1 MVRVEQLM
9 TRELACIESTQAVSV
24 ASNLMRVKK
33 IGSLLVM
40 QGSEIMGIVT
50 ESDIVRK
57 VVAFHLQPEFIQVK
71 QIMSTPIISIDE
83 TESIFEAAGIMK
95 ASGTRHLAVGNDEQV
110 LGMLSVRDLLSPV
123 SRDEL

>member
-9 TRELACIESTQAVSV
+9 TRELACIESTQAVS
-24 ASNLMRVKK
+24 AAANMMRVKN

-40 QGSEIMGIVT
+40 QGSEVKGIIT
-50 ESDIVRK
+50 QSDIVRK
-57 VVAFHLQPEFIQVK
+57 VVAFHLQAQYVQV
-71 QIMSTPIISIDE
+71 QQVMSTPIISIDE

-95 ASGTRHLAVGNDEQV
+95 AAGTRHLAVGNEDQI

>member
-9 TRELACIESTQAVSV
+9 TRELACIEVTQAVST
-24 ASNLMRVKK
+24 AANMMRIKN

-40 QGSEIMGIVT
+40 EGAEMVGIVT
-50 ESDIVRK
+50 QSDIVRK
-57 VVAFHLQPEFIQVK
+57 VVALHLQPEFMQVK

-95 ASGTRHLAVGNDEQV
+95 ASGTRHLAVGNEDQV
-110 LGMLSVRDLLSPV
+110 LGMLSVRDLLYPV

>member
-9 TRELACIESTQAVSV
+9 TRDLACIESTQAVSV

-40 QGSEIMGIVT
+40 QGSEIIGIVT

-57 VVAFHLQPEFIQVK
+57 VVAFHRQAEFVQVQ

-83 TESIFEAAGIMK
+83 HESIFEAAGIMK
-95 ASGTRHLAVGNDEQV
+95 ASGTRHLAVGNEDEV

>member
-24 ASNLMRVKK
+24 ASNIMRVKK
-33 IGSLLVM
+33 VGSLLVM
-40 QGSEIMGIVT
+40 QGPEMIGIIT

-57 VVAFHLQPEFIQVK
+57 VVAFHLQAEFVKVK
-71 QIMSTPIISIDE
+71 QIMSTPILRIDE
-83 TESIFEAAGIMK
+83 SESIFEAAGIMK
-95 ASGTRHLAVGNDEQV
+95 AAGTRHLAVGDEHHV
-110 LGMLSVRDLLSPV
+110 LGMLSVRDLLAPI

>member
-24 ASNLMRVKK
+24 TSNLMRIQK

-40 QGSEIMGIVT
+40 HGSEMIGIVT

-57 VVAFHLQPEFIQVK
+57 VVAFHLQAEFVQVQ
-71 QIMSTPIISIDE
+71 QIMSTPIVSIDE

-95 ASGTRHLAVGNDEQV
+95 AAGIRHLAVSNEDQV

>member
-9 TRELACIESTQAVSV
+9 TRELACIESSQAVSV
-24 ASNLMRVKK
+24 AANIMRIKK

-40 QGSEIMGIVT
+40 EDSETVGIIT
-50 ESDIVRK
+50 QSDIVRK
-57 VVAFHLQPEFIQVK
+57 VVAFHLQPEFVQVK
-71 QIMSTPIISIDE
+71 HIMSTPIISIDE

-95 ASGTRHLAVGNDEQV
+95 ASGTRHLAVGNEEQI
-110 LGMLSVRDLLSPV
+110 LGILSVRDLLSPV

>member
-9 TRELACIESTQAVSV
+9 TRELACIESTQAVSGT
-24 ASNLMRVKK
+24 SNLMRIKK

-40 QGSEIMGIVT
+40 HDSEMIGIVT

-57 VVAFHLQPEFIQVK
+57 VVAFHLQAEFVQVQ
-71 QIMSTPIISIDE
+71 QIMSAPIVSIDE

-95 ASGTRHLAVGNDEQV
+95 AAGIRHLAVSNEDQV

>member
-9 TRELACIESTQAVSV
+9 TRELACIEATQAVSA
-24 ASNLMRVKK
+24 ASNMMRIKN

-40 QGSEIMGIVT
+40 QGSEMVGIVT

-57 VVAFHLQPEFIQVK
+57 VVAFHLQAEFVQVH
-71 QIMSTPIISIDE
+71 QIMSTPIVSIDE

-95 ASGTRHLAVGNDEQV
+95 ASGTRHLAVGNEDRV
-110 LGMLSVRDLLSPV
+110 LGILSVRDLLAPI

>member
-9 TRELACIESTQAVSV
+9 TRELACIESTQSV
-24 ASNLMRVKK
+24 AVAAKMMRVKN
-33 IGSLLVM
+33 IGSLFVM
-40 QGSEIMGIVT
+40 HHSELIGIVT
-50 ESDIVRK
+50 QSDIVRK
-57 VVAFHLQPEFIQVK
+57 VVAFHLQPEFVHVK
-71 QIMSTPIISIDE
+71 QIMSTPIVCIDE

-95 ASGTRHLAVGNDEQV
+95 ASGTRHLAVGNKDQV

>member
-40 QGSEIMGIVT
+40 QGSELMGIVT

-57 VVAFHLQPEFIQVK
+57 VVAFHLQAEFVQMQ

-95 ASGTRHLAVGNDEQV
+95 AAGTRHLAVGNEDQV
-110 LGMLSVRDLLSPV
+110 FGMLSVRDLLSPV

>member
-24 ASNLMRVKK
+24 ASHLMRVKK

-40 QGSEIMGIVT
+40 QGSEIIGIVT

-57 VVAFHLQPEFIQVK
+57 VVAFHRQAEFVQVQ

-83 TESIFEAAGIMK
+83 NESIFEAAGIMK
-95 ASGTRHLAVGNDEQV
+95 ASGTRHLAVGNEEEV

>member
-9 TRELACIESTQAVSV
+9 TRELACIEATQAVSV
-24 ASNLMRVKK
+24 ASNLVRVKK

-57 VVAFHLQPEFIQVK
+57 MVAFHLQAEFVQVQ
-71 QIMSTPIISIDE
+71 QIMSAPIISIDE

-95 ASGTRHLAVGNDEQV
+95 AAGTRHLAVGNEDQV
-110 LGMLSVRDLLSPV
+110 FGMLAVRDLLSPV

>member
-9 TRELACIESTQAVSV
+9 TRDLACIESTQAVSV

-33 IGSLLVM
+33 IGSLFVM
-40 QGSEIMGIVT
+40 QGSEIIGIIT

-57 VVAFHLQPEFIQVK
+57 VVAFHRQAEFVQVQ

-83 TESIFEAAGIMK
+83 NESIFEAAGIMK
-95 ASGTRHLAVGNDEQV
+95 ASGTRHLAVGNEDEV

>member
-9 TRELACIESTQAVSV
+9 TRELACIEATQSVSA
-24 ASNLMRVKK
+24 ASNMLRIKN
-33 IGSLLVM
+33 ISSLLVM
-40 QGSEIMGIVT
+40 QGSEMVGIVT

-57 VVAFHLQPEFIQVK
+57 VVAFHLQAEFVQVQ
-71 QIMSTPIISIDE
+71 QIMSTPIVSIDE

-95 ASGTRHLAVGNDEQV
+95 ASGTRHLAVGNEEQV
-110 LGMLSVRDLLSPV
+110 LGMLSVRDLLAPI

>member
-9 TRELACIESTQAVSV
+9 TRELACIESTQAVS
-24 ASNLMRVKK
+24 AAANLMRARK
-33 IGSLLVM
+33 IGSLLVKR
-40 QGSEIMGIVT
+40 GEDLIGIIT
-50 ESDIVRK
+50 ETDIVRK
-57 VVAFHLQPEFIQVK
+57 IVAFHLQPEFVQVEH
-71 QIMSTPIISIDE
+71 IMSTSIVSIDE

-95 ASGTRHLAVGNDEQV
+95 AAGTRHLAVGNEDQV

>member
-9 TRELACIESTQAVSV
+9 TRDLACIESTQAVSV

-40 QGSEIMGIVT
+40 QGSEIIGIVT

-57 VVAFHLQPEFIQVK
+57 VVAFHRQAEFVQVQ

-83 TESIFEAAGIMK
+83 NESIFEAAGIMK
-95 ASGTRHLAVGNDEQV
+95 ASGTRHLAVGNEDEV

>member
-9 TRELACIESTQAVSV
+9 TRELACIESSQAVSI
-24 ASNLMRVKK
+24 ASQVMRIKN

-40 QGSEIMGIVT
+40 QGSEVIGIVT

-57 VVAFHLQPEFIQVK
+57 VVAFHLQPEFVQVK
-71 QIMSTPIISIDE
+71 QIMSSPIVFINES
-83 TESIFEAAGIMK
+83 ESIFEAAGMMK
-95 ASGTRHLAVGNDEQV
+95 SSGIRHLAVGKEDQV